1 MQLKA
6 FKNQNIEKKTNKNDT
21 VWQEPCANNLFFYY
35 TFTYLFKKFF
45 GKNKK

>member
-6 FKNQNIEKKTNKNDT
+6 FKNQNIEKKTRMIQFGKNHVLIT
-21 VWQEPCANNLFFYY
+21 FFLLLLLIYSI
-35 TFTYLFKKFF
+35 FF